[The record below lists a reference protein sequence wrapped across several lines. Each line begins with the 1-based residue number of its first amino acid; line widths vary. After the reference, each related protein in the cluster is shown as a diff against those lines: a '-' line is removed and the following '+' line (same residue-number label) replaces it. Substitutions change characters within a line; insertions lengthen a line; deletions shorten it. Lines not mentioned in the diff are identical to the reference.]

1 MTLLLDLAF
10 IPKATKPVTDQELE
24 ETQRKS
30 IQEESIPV
38 TTGNNNVIFLMI
50 YYIMSLIV
58 TTRVY
63 TNIRVKRSIKRL
75 S

>member
-10 IPKATKPVTDQELE
+10 IPKASKPVTDQELE

>member
-10 IPKATKPVTDQELE
+10 IPKASKPVTDQELE

-38 TTGNNNVIFLMI
+38 TTGNNNVIF
-50 YYIMSLIV
+50 
-58 TTRVY
+58 
-63 TNIRVKRSIKRL
+63 
-75 S
+75 